1 MANILS
7 VEKQKLCLK
16 MLVEGN
22 SIRGTER
29 TVGVHRDTICRLAI
43 KFGEGCQKLLDT
55 EIRNV
60 DARHLE
66 IDEQWTFVG
75 KKQAK
80 CSEAEKAAGFGDAYL
95 FVAFNQDTNLIAAHK
110 IGKRTEETTR
120 HFLAD
125 LATRIILPQ
134 STNAPLEFKPQ
145 FSTDGW
151 NAYPGAISS
160 MFGSLVQHGVII
172 KSYSDPQSGRYAPP
186 SLAGTDRRAMQL
198 VQDLM
203 SICTSHVERFN
214 CTTRHFVKRFTR
226 LTLAFSKTMA
236 GLEAAV
242 AMHIANYNFV
252 WRSREKDSNKL
263 QLTPAMQSGITS
275 TLWTFEDLYS
285 AAM

>member
-1 MANILS
+1 MANVLN

-43 KFGEGCQKLLDT
+43 KFGEGCQKLLD
-55 EIRNV
+55 EQIRNV

-80 CSEAEKAAGFGDAYL
+80 CSEYEKAAGFGDAYL
-95 FVAFNQDTNLIAAHK
+95 FIAFNQDTGLIASHY
-110 IGKRTEETTR
+110 IGKRTEESTR

-134 STNAPLEFKPQ
+134 NGNASVDMKPQ
-145 FSTDGW
+145 ISTDGFG
-151 NAYPGAISS
+151 AYPNAIFS
-160 MFGSLVQHGVII
+160 MFGGLVQHGVIV
-172 KSYSDPQSGRYAPP
+172 KNYADEQSGRYAAPEMC
-186 SLAGTDRRAMQL
+186 GTERKRIQFIE
-198 VQDLM
+198 DLM
-203 SICTSHVERFN
+203 TICTSHVERFN
-214 CTTRHFVKRFTR
+214 CTTRMFVKRFTR

-242 AMHIANYNFV
+242 AMHIANFNFV
-252 WRSREKDSNKL
+252 WRQREKESSKL
-263 QLTPAMQSGITS
+263 RCTPAMQSGITDR
-275 TLWTFEDLYS
+275 LWSFEDLYN

>member
-1 MANILS
+1 MANVLS
-7 VEKQKLCLK
+7 VEKQKFCLK

-29 TVGVHRDTICRLAI
+29 TVGVHRDTIMRLAHR
-43 KFGEGCQKLLDT
+43 FGEGCQKLLDT

-95 FVAFNQDTNLIAAHK
+95 FVAFDQDTNLIAAHY
-110 IGKRTEETTR
+110 IGKRTEESTR
-120 HFLAD
+120 HFLAQ

-134 STNAPLEFKPQ
+134 STNGPVEFKPQ
-145 FSTDGW
+145 ISTDGF
-151 NAYPGAISS
+151 NAYPNAIQS
-160 MFGSLVQHGVII
+160 MFGGLVQHGVII
-172 KSYSDPQSGRYAPP
+172 KNYENPESGRYAPP
-186 SLAGTDRRAMQL
+186 TISGTDRHR
-198 VQDLM
+198 VQFVEDLM
-203 SICTSHVERFN
+203 TICTSHVERFN
-214 CTTRHFVKRFTR
+214 CTTRQFVKRFTR
-226 LTLAFSKTMA
+226 LTLAFSKSLA

-242 AMHIANYNFV
+242 AMHVANYNFV

-263 QLTPAMQSGITS
+263 RCTPAMQCGITNK
-275 TLWTFEDLYS
+275 LWSFDDLYN